1 MQKAASIIYQPWKN
15 KLKCFWIKRPMT
27 TFFFKLKKKTHNRLQ
42 SILYIVKNW
51 KLPFVEFAAFT
62 ENQLS
67 ISINSIIRLQVT
79 IIGAWQGSS
88 KSNSTYLKHWNN
100 DESSTRKK
108 TVICKCC
115 FFNSFQM
122 QHARVLCCS
131 LNMVEAHLWWEVG
144 TLRPRRTPCA
154 FCWLRWCLMSELEF
168 FFFFFYIFIQKKGMI
183 WFETE
188 NYIMYDHSNIITKEE
203 CHDLPTTPNTFRIS
217 GTKMASRSTSPR
229 MTTVAM
235 MWVSQENGL
244 FPRSSKITALRALKK
259 HQRHISL
266 IEAPQI
272 TLTCSTIENAVWKVE
287 KLHWESGL
295 RFMSMSTVYPTPVS
309 DPKSSNADK
318 YW

>member
-1 MQKAASIIYQPWKN
+1 MLNLQHLRKINIYLDKQWTVY
-15 KLKCFWIKRPMT
+15 R
-27 TFFFKLKKKTHNRLQ
+27 
-42 SILYIVKNW
+42 
-51 KLPFVEFAAFT
+51 
-62 ENQLS
+62 
-67 ISINSIIRLQVT
+67 IIRLQVA
-79 IIGAWQGSS
+79 IIGAWKGSS

-100 DESSTRKK
+100 DESSTCKEKK
-108 TVICKCC
+108 LLVICKCS

-122 QHARVLCCS
+122 QHARVLQSQHGGSTS
-131 LNMVEAHLWWEVG
+131 LMGSGHFETAPH
-144 TLRPRRTPCA
+144 PM
-154 FCWLRWCLMSELEF
+154 CLLLTEMMPDVWTWIYL
-168 FFFFFYIFIQKKGMI
+168 FFYIFIQQKGMI
-183 WFETE
+183 WFETVLPE
-188 NYIMYDHSNIITKEE
+188 NYIMYDHSNVVTKEE
-203 CHDLPTTPNTFRIS
+203 SHDLPTTPNTFRIS

-309 DPKSSNADK
+309 DPKK
-318 YW
+318 LQCG